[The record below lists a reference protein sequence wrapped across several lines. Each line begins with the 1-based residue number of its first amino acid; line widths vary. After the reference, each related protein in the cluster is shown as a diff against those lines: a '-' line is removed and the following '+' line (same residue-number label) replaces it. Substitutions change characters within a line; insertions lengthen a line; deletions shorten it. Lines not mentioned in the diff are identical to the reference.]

1 MLNKKMQM
9 RNYIFKIS
17 ASILLM
23 ISVVFAYGQSDKK
36 HIRKGNKAYDKE
48 DYQKAEI
55 DYLKAIQSDDPTHK
69 GLFNWG
75 DVLYKQKQ
83 YLNASSVFD
92 SVSKLNLDEE
102 TMSKVYYN
110 LGNSLLKLAKDSA
123 EVAQQ
128 SLTASIGSYKNSLR
142 INPEDYEAKY
152 NLAYAQ
158 KLLQDQQ
165 QQQQQDQQN
174 KDQNKDQKDQQDKED
189 QKDKQDQNKD
199 QEDKKDQQDQ
209 QDKKDQQD
217 KQDQN
222 KDQDKKQADQQQQN
236 QSKPKQISKEDAE
249 RMLQALM
256 NDEKNTLNK
265 LQKEKAKVKVS
276 KSEKDW

>member
-1 MLNKKMQM
+1 M

-17 ASILLM
+17 ATILLM
-23 ISVVFAYGQSDKK
+23 ISVVFAFGQSDKK
-36 HIRKGNKAYDKE
+36 YIRKGNKAYNKE

-83 YLNASSVFD
+83 YFNASSVFD
-92 SVSKLNLDEE
+92 SVSKLDLDDE
-102 TMSKVYYN
+102 TMSKIYYN

-123 EVAQQ
+123 EIAQQ
-128 SLTASIGSYKNSLR
+128 ALASSIGSYKNSLR

-158 KLLQDQQ
+158 KLIQDQQ
-165 QQQQQDQQN
+165 QQQKQDQ
-174 KDQNKDQKDQQDKED
+174 QNKDQKDQQDKKD
-189 QKDKQDQNKD
+189 QQDQNKD
-199 QEDKKDQQDQ
+199 QNKEDKKDQQDKQDQ

-222 KDQDKKQADQQQQN
+222 KDQDKKPGEQQQQ
-236 QSKPKQISKEDAE
+236 QGQPKPKQISKEDAE

-256 NDEKNTLNK
+256 NDEKNTLKK
-265 LQKEKAKVKVS
+265 LQKAKAKVKVS